1 MLMPNT
7 KSHHYGE
14 RPYEGGDVHPT
25 VRCRDCGGQLRLQ
38 PCIQRRP
45 FWGCANYPQCRGSRS
60 ADMRTWEPVDH
71 PVATKAD
78 RDAVD
83 LAIRTLVRDELC
95 TRDDALAVV
104 GAVVRHRVAIRALEQ
119 EDIAPALQALA
130 EMRARLEGARP
141 VVARPVRETCCETIR
156 DAYGAATIC
165 WAKKRWC
172 LGVAEH
178 ATRAEHT
185 PDNEGVTCGT
195 GEAEEDL
202 REDAQAAF
210 VEADSRRR

>member
-1 MLMPNT
+1 MLQPNT
-7 KSHHYGE
+7 QARREGE
-14 RPYEGGDVHPT
+14 RPYEDGDVHPT
-25 VRCRDCGGQLRLQ
+25 VRCGDCGGQLRLQ
-38 PCIQRRP
+38 PRIQRRP
-45 FWGCANYPQCRGSRS
+45 FWGCANFPRCNGLRS
-60 ADMRTWEPVDH
+60 ANPKTWEPVVY
-71 PVATKAD
+71 PVAAKHD

-95 TRDDALAVV
+95 SRDDALAVAASAV
-104 GAVVRHRVAIRALEQ
+104 GHRVAIRSLSP

-130 EMRARLEGARP
+130 ALRSKLESARP

-156 DAYGAATIC
+156 DAYGAVTIC
-165 WAKKRWC
+165 WVKRRWC

-185 PDNEGVTCGT
+185 PDNEGITWGT
-195 GEAEEDL
+195 GAEEDL